1 MWNPVAEFGNWGL
14 ILVFECVQ
22 RRFTRLID
30 EIGTLPYSQRS
41 DILNLTTLADRR
53 NRGNLIEV
61 YEAVNGNSMIG
72 NLFNSGRS
80 GINLVSDIRVSK
92 GRSKV
97 QELFN
102 E

>member
-1 MWNPVAEFGNWGL
+1 M
-14 ILVFECVQ
+14 FECDQ
-22 RRFTRLID
+22 RRFACLID

-53 NRGNLIEV
+53 NRGNIIEV
-61 YEAVNGNSMIG
+61 YKAVNGNSMIG
-72 NLFNSGRS
+72 NLFNSRS

-92 GRSKV
+92 GRSKD

>member
-1 MWNPVAEFGNWGL
+1 M
-14 ILVFECVQ
+14 FECVQ

-30 EIGTLPYSQRS
+30 EICTLPYSQRS

-61 YEAVNGNSMIG
+61 YKAVNGNSMIG

-80 GINLVSDIRVSK
+80 GINLVSDIWVSK

>member
-1 MWNPVAEFGNWGL
+1 M
-14 ILVFECVQ
+14 FECVQ

-61 YEAVNGNSMIG
+61 YKAVNGYSMIG
-72 NLFNSGRS
+72 NFLTNSHTF
-80 GINLVSDIRVSK
+80 L
-92 GRSKV
+92 
-97 QELFN
+97 E
-102 E
+102 

>member
-1 MWNPVAEFGNWGL
+1 M
-14 ILVFECVQ
+14 FECVQ

-61 YEAVNGNSMIG
+61 YKAVNRYSMIG
-72 NLFNSGRS
+72 NFLTNSHT
-80 GINLVSDIRVSK
+80 LL
-92 GRSKV
+92 
-97 QELFN
+97 E
-102 E
+102 